1 MIRFSLSTERI
12 KSIMLI
18 LYLLLAWPLPFV
30 ISLLLLI
37 WCNVMK
43 WLEAALG
50 ACLAGATGVGATS
63 SSSLKP
69 IRLSELGERRRWGT
83 GATRVS
89 SHRQRGGGIG
99 VRVEGG
105 DHPLRWKHHPNL
117 VPPSR
122 LFFSFFKRMCN
133 YTPNCPAPPSNERSR
148 NTWYLQVG
156 RHKGAFATIGLQGLG
171 VRLKKLAFNSGH
183 PHQTKTDHLL
193 WRKGAVYS
201 VKANCSTSPLFFIQ
215 DCTTKHK
222 GCRIGVEIVHNI
234 WTCLKYWMLGWHV
247 KDRKSFLSYFC
258 QPFGKHT
265 DEIFGLTYTRMIWT
279 SVKCT
284 VSCAAHLPSKGN
296 GSSMTSIQ
304 ATPSSTTLFLS
315 KTGATDTWCTPDCS
329 VYERGHDATYGQ
341 RVKIHTVPAV
351 AAKNVLWL
359 SVHTGIK

>member
-1 MIRFSLSTERI
+1 MWWNGWKQLWEPVWLERLGWAPHPVPHWSPSDCPSLGRGGDGAPER
-12 KSIMLI
+12 
-18 LYLLLAWPLPFV
+18 LAW
-30 ISLLLLI
+30 
-37 WCNVMK
+37 
-43 WLEAALG
+43 AA
-50 ACLAGATGVGATS
+50 TDREVGGS
-63 SSSLKP
+63 
-69 IRLSELGERRRWGT
+69 
-83 GATRVS
+83 VS
-89 SHRQRGGGIG
+89 GWRGGTTLWDGSII
-99 VRVEGG
+99 
-105 DHPLRWKHHPNL
+105 PISF
-117 VPPSR
+117 PPAD

-247 KDRKSFLSYFC
+247 KDRKCFLSYFC

-265 DEIFGLTYTRMIWT
+265 DEIFGLTHTRMIWT